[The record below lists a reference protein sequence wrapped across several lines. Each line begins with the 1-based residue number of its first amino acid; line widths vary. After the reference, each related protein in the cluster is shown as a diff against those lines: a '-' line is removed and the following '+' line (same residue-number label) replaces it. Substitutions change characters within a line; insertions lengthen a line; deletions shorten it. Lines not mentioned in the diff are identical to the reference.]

1 MKNIFLSYSRRNIQR
16 VEEMRQAL
24 IGQGYRPWIDPNPRP
39 GQDWR
44 LEVDEAIT
52 NADTMIVMVTPDSAN
67 SIYVTYEWSYAMGL
81 GIPIVVVIFQPA
93 QIHPRLT
100 SEETFNIT
108 AWTDE
113 NHFWEHFLKEFN
125 RKMESLPAKSA
136 SPAYPMPAQPQ
147 PQPQQQQA
155 PQPPA
160 KPQIPAYDKSIMP
173 TSPGYWIVIR
183 RGPKLN
189 QMFRLEKDVVTL
201 GRDVAN
207 DIAINDPEVSRY
219 HLRLVKRGD
228 DYALEDLGSTNGS
241 QVNGVQITEVKTL
254 HDGDT
259 IMLGDAIILSYDLV
273 YSN

>member
-1 MKNIFLSYSRRNIQR
+1 MKNIFLSYSRRDIRR

-44 LEVDEAIT
+44 LEVDQAIS
-52 NADTMIVMVTPDSAN
+52 NADTMIVMITPDSAN

-81 GIPIVVVIFQPA
+81 GIPIIVVIFQQA
-93 QIHPRLT
+93 QLHPRLT
-100 SEETFNIT
+100 SEETFNIN

-113 NHFWEHFLKEFN
+113 NHFWDHFLKEFN
-125 RKMESLPAKSA
+125 RSMESLPEKSA
-136 SPAYPMPAQPQ
+136 SPAYPMPAQ
-147 PQPQQQQA
+147 QQQA
-155 PQPPA
+155 PKPKPA
-160 KPQIPAYDKSIMP
+160 KPQIPAYDKSVMP
-173 TSPGYWIVIR
+173 TSPGYWIVVR

-219 HLRLVKRGD
+219 HLRLLKQGD
-228 DYALEDLGSTNGS
+228 VYALEDLGSTNGT
-241 QVNGVQITEVKTL
+241 QINGVQINDAKTL
-254 HDGDT
+254 NDGDT
-259 IMLGDAIILSYDLV
+259 IILGDAIILSYDLV